1 MQHMMTACQLEITP
15 QTSLIDEPVSLR
27 LSGLQPHQHVTIHAQ
42 TLDGFHQCWQST
54 ATFVADNQGMVDLS
68 IQKPLSGSY
77 HEVDPLGLFW
87 SMSVGEKGKQ
97 KKVFFARNKPRPLI
111 VTFRAEIEDAPV
123 ATASIQR
130 LFAAPGVTSI
140 PVTDQD
146 FVGTLF
152 VPPGPGPHPVAIIL
166 NGSDGGMRE
175 CAASLLASRGYAGLA
190 LTYFSGFSSIEDCP
204 KDLIEIPLEY
214 FASAIR
220 WLQEQEA
227 IDGGK
232 IAVIGLSR
240 GGELALLLG
249 TTFPAIKAVVACAP
263 SSYMHSGLRNMQ
275 PVPQSAWTYEGK
287 PLPYVRT
294 KTSFLDF
301 MQNFWKFL
309 SHQPF
314 TLLAGFLK
322 ATEKLNEMDE
332 TAIPVEKTRG
342 PLLLISGKEDLLWPS
357 KVYAEL
363 VVERLRKHNHPYPVE
378 HVCYEQ
384 TGHFVCFPYGLPSLP
399 PMLELA
405 TGPVIFGFGG
415 VASSQARANIDSWQ
429 KMLTFLAKSFQK
441 EMR

>member
-1 MQHMMTACQLEITP
+1 MQHVTTSCQLEITP
-15 QTSLIDEPVSLR
+15 HTSLIDEPVSLR
-27 LSGLQPHQHVTIHAQ
+27 LSGLQPRQHATIHAQ
-42 TLDGFHQCWQST
+42 TLDGFHQQWQST
-54 ATFVADNQGMVDLS
+54 ATFLADEQGMVDLS
-68 IQKPLSGSY
+68 TQKPLSGSY
-77 HEVDPLGLFW
+77 CDVDSLGIFW
-87 SMSVGEKGKQ
+87 SMSIVEKGKQ
-97 KKVFFARNKPRPLI
+97 KKAFFARNKPHPLT
-111 VTFRAEIEDAPV
+111 VTIRVEVEGVPV

-130 LFAAPGVTSI
+130 LFAAPGVTSL

-152 VPPGPGPHPVAIIL
+152 VPPGPGPHPVALIL

-190 LTYFSGFSSIEDCP
+190 LAYFSGLSNIEDCP
-204 KDLIEIPLEY
+204 KDLINIPLEY

-227 IDGGK
+227 IDGEK

-249 TTFPAIKAVVACAP
+249 ATFPTIKAVVACAP
-263 SSYMHSGLRNMQ
+263 SAYMHSGLRNMQ

-287 PLPYVRT
+287 PLPYVPM

-301 MQNFWKFL
+301 MQNFWKFM

-314 TLLAGFLK
+314 TLRSGFLQ
-322 ATEKLNEMDE
+322 ATRKLSKMDK
-332 TAIPVEKTRG
+332 TAIPVEKTCG
-342 PLLLISGKEDLLWPS
+342 PLLLITGKDDQLWPS
-357 KVYAEL
+357 DVYAEL
-363 VVERLRKHNHPYPVE
+363 VVERLKRHNHPYSVE

-399 PMLELA
+399 PMLELT
-405 TGPVIFGFGG
+405 TGPVSFGFGG

-429 KMLTFLAKSFQK
+429 KILTFLTKSFQS